1 MGLVQNPESRV
12 RAAAKKH
19 LGEEAAG
26 ALWIA
31 IKRVL
36 PQVVCFRSFGNLI
49 GAPPSGGGGGAIRS
63 STRIQNPKIRHTS
76 SGLASPLAP
85 FQRAPF
91 QTHCNTDSARVRTG
105 ADGGSARAR
114 FTFHKHAVK
123 TRCRLMSGDGRA
135 WIHGWVTLRVS
146 NIPTPAVRTGTGPGE
161 NCPGFFHYLSI
172 SSPQSPA
179 GKQDCP

>member
-49 GAPPSGGGGGAIRS
+49 WCPAIR
-63 STRIQNPKIRHTS
+63 RRRRRDPELHENPESEDTS

-105 ADGGSARAR
+105 ADGGSARTR

>member
-1 MGLVQNPESRV
+1 M
-12 RAAAKKH
+12 
-19 LGEEAAG
+19 
-26 ALWIA
+26 WIA

-49 GAPPSGGGGGAIRS
+49 WCPAIR
-63 STRIQNPKIRHTS
+63 RRRRRDPELHENPESEDTS

-123 TRCRLMSGDGRA
+123 TRCRLMSGDGRV

-179 GKQDCP
+179 GKQDGPLLRL